1 MDINFTHKPNYFF
14 FAERFIGFLKNKL
27 QLQPNTPNQTHLSFP
42 LAEIYNIFHQD
53 FASTTTNLD
62 GILNIANKYTV
73 NEKPFIHTYII
84 DGKYN
89 TLDLELN
96 PHAIEDLQ
104 HGHHLAAPDATL

>member
-1 MDINFTHKPNYFF
+1 MDMNFTHKPNYFF

-27 QLQPNTPNQTHLSFP
+27 QLLPDTSNETHLNFP
-42 LAEIYNIFHQD
+42 LAEIYQIFHQD

-73 NEKPFIHTYII
+73 NQNPLIHSYII

-96 PHAIEDLQ
+96 AQAIYDLQ
-104 HGHHLAAPDATL
+104 YGHQLTAPDATL